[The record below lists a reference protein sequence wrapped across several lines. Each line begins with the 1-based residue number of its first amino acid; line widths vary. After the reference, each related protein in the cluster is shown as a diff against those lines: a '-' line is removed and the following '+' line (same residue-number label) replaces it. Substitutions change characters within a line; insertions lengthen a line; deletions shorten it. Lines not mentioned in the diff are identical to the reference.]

1 MRRREF
7 ISLAGGAAASC
18 ITIWTPAAHA
28 QQKSHLIG
36 YMGNSTAALEANLL
50 NAFREGLRE
59 AGYEEGRNI
68 TIKYLWA
75 DGQYDRFSTLISEL
89 VAAKVDVIVTAGTPA
104 ALAVKQN
111 SSNIPLVMVAV
122 GDPVGTGLVENLAH
136 PGGKLTG
143 LSSIAP
149 DLEGKRLQL
158 LREVAPGLSHVAMV
172 FNSLNP
178 FHVGSVRQALVAAQ
192 TLGIRLQQLDVQKS
206 EDLDGM
212 FAALRK
218 DRPDGMF
225 ILADRIF
232 LHNRQRIV
240 DFALEQKLP
249 SINAYEELVEAGGLM
264 SYGPSYED
272 MHRRAASYVD
282 KILKGAKP
290 GNLPIEQPTKFTF
303 IINLGTAKTLG
314 VTIPS
319 QLLGL
324 ADRLVE

>member
-7 ISLAGGAAASC
+7 ISLVGGAAA
-18 ITIWTPAAHA
+18 TWTFAARA
-28 QQKSHLIG
+28 QQKTPLIG

-50 NAFREGLRE
+50 NAFREGLRD

-75 DGQYDRFSTLISEL
+75 DGQYDRFSTLVSEL
-89 VAAKVDVIVTAGTPA
+89 IAAKVDVIVTAGTPA

-111 SSNIPLVMVAV
+111 PTNIPVVMVAV
-122 GDPVGTGLVENLAH
+122 GDPVGTGLVQNLAH

-158 LREVAPGLSHVAMV
+158 LREVTPGLSHVAMV

-178 FHVGSVRQALVAAQ
+178 FHVGSVRQALDAAQ

-206 EDLDGM
+206 EDLDGV
-212 FAALRK
+212 FAGLRK
-218 DRPDGMF
+218 DRPEGLF
-225 ILADRIF
+225 ILADRVF

-240 DFALEQKLP
+240 DFAIEQKLP

-272 MHRRAASYVD
+272 MHKRAAIYVN
-282 KILKGAKP
+282 KILKGSKP

-314 VTIPS
+314 VAIPS

-324 ADRLVE
+324 ADRLIE

>member
-7 ISLAGGAAASC
+7 ISLVGGAAA
-18 ITIWTPAAHA
+18 TWTFAARA
-28 QQKSHLIG
+28 QHKTPLIG

-50 NAFREGLRE
+50 NAFREGLRD

-75 DGQYDRFSTLISEL
+75 DGQYDRFSTLVSEL
-89 VAAKVDVIVTAGTPA
+89 IAAKVDVIVTAGTPA

-111 SSNIPLVMVAV
+111 PTNIPVVMVAV
-122 GDPVGTGLVENLAH
+122 GDPVGTGLVQNLAH

-158 LREVAPGLSHVAMV
+158 LREVTPGLSHVAMV

-178 FHVGSVRQALVAAQ
+178 FHVGSVRQALDAAQ

-206 EDLDGM
+206 EDLDGV
-212 FAALRK
+212 FAGLRK
-218 DRPDGMF
+218 DRPEGLF
-225 ILADRIF
+225 ILADRVF

-240 DFALEQKLP
+240 DFAIEQKLP

-264 SYGPSYED
+264 SYGPNYED
-272 MHRRAASYVD
+272 MHKRAAIYVN
-282 KILKGAKP
+282 KILKGSKP

-314 VTIPS
+314 VAIPS

-324 ADRLVE
+324 ADRLIE

>member
-7 ISLAGGAAASC
+7 ISLVGGAAA
-18 ITIWTPAAHA
+18 TWTFAARA
-28 QQKSHLIG
+28 QQKTPLIG

-50 NAFREGLRE
+50 NAFREGLRD

-75 DGQYDRFSTLISEL
+75 DGQYDRFSTLVSEL
-89 VAAKVDVIVTAGTPA
+89 IAAKVDVIVTAGTPA

-111 SSNIPLVMVAV
+111 PTNIPVVMVAV
-122 GDPVGTGLVENLAH
+122 GDPVGTGLVQNLAH

-158 LREVAPGLSHVAMV
+158 LREVTPGLSHVAMV

-178 FHVGSVRQALVAAQ
+178 FHVGSVRQALDAAQ

-206 EDLDGM
+206 EDLDGV
-212 FAALRK
+212 FADLRK
-218 DRPDGMF
+218 DRPEGLF
-225 ILADRIF
+225 ILADRVF

-240 DFALEQKLP
+240 DFAIEQKLP

-272 MHRRAASYVD
+272 MHKRAAIYVN
-282 KILKGAKP
+282 KILKGSKP

-303 IINLGTAKTLG
+303 ISISGRRRHSGWRSRHNC
-314 VTIPS
+314 
-319 QLLGL
+319 LGL
-324 ADRLVE
+324 PIG

>member
-7 ISLAGGAAASC
+7 ISLVGGAAA
-18 ITIWTPAAHA
+18 TWTFAARA
-28 QQKSHLIG
+28 QQKTPLIG

-50 NAFREGLRE
+50 NAFREGLRD

-75 DGQYDRFSTLISEL
+75 DGQYDRFSTLVSEL
-89 VAAKVDVIVTAGTPA
+89 IAAKVDVIVTAGTPA

-111 SSNIPLVMVAV
+111 PTNIPVVMVAV
-122 GDPVGTGLVENLAH
+122 GDPVGTGLVQNLAH

-158 LREVAPGLSHVAMV
+158 LREVTPGLSHVAMV

-178 FHVGSVRQALVAAQ
+178 FHVGSVRQALDAAQ

-206 EDLDGM
+206 EDLDGV
-212 FAALRK
+212 FAGLRK
-218 DRPDGMF
+218 DRPEGLF
-225 ILADRIF
+225 ILADRVF

-240 DFALEQKLP
+240 DFAIEQKLP

-272 MHRRAASYVD
+272 MHKRAAIYVN
-282 KILKGAKP
+282 KILKGSKP

-314 VTIPS
+314 VAIPS
-319 QLLGL
+319 QCLGL
-324 ADRLVE
+324 PIG

>member
-7 ISLAGGAAASC
+7 ISLVGGAAA
-18 ITIWTPAAHA
+18 TWTFAARA
-28 QQKSHLIG
+28 QQKTPLIG

-50 NAFREGLRE
+50 NAFREGLRD
-59 AGYEEGRNI
+59 AGYEEGRNV

-75 DGQYDRFSTLISEL
+75 DGQYDRFSTLVSEL

-104 ALAVKQN
+104 VLAVKQDPTT
-111 SSNIPLVMVAV
+111 IPLVMVAV

-158 LREVAPGLSHVAMV
+158 LREATPGLSHVAMV

-178 FHVGSVRQALVAAQ
+178 FHVGSVRQALAAAQ

-206 EDLDGM
+206 EDLDGV
-212 FAALRK
+212 FAGLRK
-218 DRPDGMF
+218 DRPDGLF
-225 ILADRIF
+225 ILADRVF

-249 SINAYEELVEAGGLM
+249 SINAYEN
-264 SYGPSYED
+264 S
-272 MHRRAASYVD
+272 
-282 KILKGAKP
+282 
-290 GNLPIEQPTKFTF
+290 
-303 IINLGTAKTLG
+303 
-314 VTIPS
+314 
-319 QLLGL
+319 
-324 ADRLVE
+324 

>member
-7 ISLAGGAAASC
+7 ISLLGGAAAA
-18 ITIWTPAAHA
+18 WTFVAHA
-28 QQKSHLIG
+28 QQKPPLIG

-59 AGYEEGRNI
+59 TGYEEGRNVA
-68 TIKYLWA
+68 IKYLWA
-75 DGQYDRFSTLISEL
+75 DGQYDRLSTLVSEL

-111 SSNIPLVMVAV
+111 TSNIPLVMVAV
-122 GDPVGTGLVENLAH
+122 GDPVGTGLVQNLAH

-158 LREVAPGLSHVAMV
+158 LREVAPGLSHVAML
-172 FNSLNP
+172 FNSTNP

-206 EDLDGM
+206 EDLDGV
-212 FAALRK
+212 FAGLRK
-218 DRPDGMF
+218 DRPDGLF
-225 ILADRIF
+225 ILADRVF

-272 MHRRAASYVD
+272 MHRRAATYVD

-303 IINLGTAKTLG
+303 IINLGTAKALG